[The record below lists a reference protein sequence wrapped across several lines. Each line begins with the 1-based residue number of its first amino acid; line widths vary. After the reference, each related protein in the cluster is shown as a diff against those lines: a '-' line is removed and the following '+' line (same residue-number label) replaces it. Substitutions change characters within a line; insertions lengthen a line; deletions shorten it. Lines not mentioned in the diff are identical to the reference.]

1 MINIPNK
8 ALSNLSCYKT
18 EPQQRSN
25 QLVIAV
31 DFFANHAITL

>member
-18 EPQQRSN
+18 EPQQKGN
-25 QLVIAV
+25 QPVIAV
-31 DFFANHAITL
+31 VFLQLTQSP